1 MWSKWEDDDE
11 HGQEYGCV
19 LRKPTLS
26 QKSGDASQKHKLST
40 LDVQYK
46 RACLN
51 SSLIVTIRR
60 ILLVWMWY

>member
-26 QKSGDASQKHKLST
+26 QKSGDDSQRHKPFRT
-40 LDVQYK
+40 RCITQGNVFE
-46 RACLN
+46 
-51 SSLIVTIRR
+51 LIIDSGSYRE
-60 ILLVWMWY
+60 YY